1 MADGSM
7 KVDAICKLAE
17 FEASAA
23 VESRAKLIDEH
34 NAAFRWMIAS
44 LFALNGGAILSLF
57 GSGNNGL
64 QATLPAFWIFF
75 LGIISTF
82 LAVLFAQ
89 LSDRSMIARMHSW
102 GLYWATV
109 GVLAERDEE
118 QEISIKAGIKQ
129 AERLGRWGRVQAV
142 FAMLFFVLGILSV
155 VVLEQKAEI
164 TKLEAKLDSI
174 QHEHTRASVDR

>member
-1 MADGSM
+1 VA
-7 KVDAICKLAE
+7 VDANMKADAVRKLAE

-57 GSGNNGL
+57 GSGNIGL

-75 LGIISTF
+75 GGIIATF
-82 LAVLFAQ
+82 VAVLFAQ

-102 GLYWATV
+102 GLYWSTV
-109 GVLAERDEE
+109 GVLVERDEE
-118 QEISIKAGIKQ
+118 QENSIKASIKQ
-129 AERLGRWGRVQAV
+129 AERLGRWSRVQAI
-142 FAMLFFVLGILSV
+142 FAMVFFVLGVLSA
-155 VVLEQKAEI
+155 VVLQQKAEI
-164 TKLEAKLDSI
+164 ARLETKLDSM
-174 QHEHTRASVDR
+174 QQEPQPRVR